1 MRKDKKRK
9 KETINYEKYDNLE
22 LELKMME
29 TELHYMLISS
39 SYPQVSLG
47 KNKKSTANKK
57 LKKII
62 NK

>member
-39 SYPQVSLG
+39 SYPQVTLD